1 MDVEDFINKERI
13 VDLSFF
19 NFENAITA
27 AYYAN
32 EKLEIQKT
40 NKNFERFFPI
50 LGNVTNAYFPNVLEQ
65 LGIPEEQILQ
75 FKSQI
80 EEKGSVLIPQIKIII
95 DGQERMFSLLSA
107 KTRNDDF
114 SFLKGV
120 QGQFVDRTNEWA
132 LRKEREELIAQK
144 ERDSEL
150 IKEKSLQ
157 LENLA
162 TRLAKYLSP
171 QIYQSIFEDKQTVES
186 KHSRKNL
193 TIFFSDIVKFT
204 DITDSTEP
212 ERLATIVN
220 SYLSEMSAIA
230 LEYGGTIDKFIGDA
244 ILIFFGD
251 PETKGDVED
260 ALSAIEMSIRMQ
272 KRVVELQKSWKKL
285 GLTNG
290 LTVRMGISTGFCTVG
305 NFGSDLRLDYTVL
318 GSPVNLAARLQ
329 GMAEPGEIVID
340 ETTQNLVGEELD
352 VIKHKTFTPKGFV
365 RPINTFKVGGF
376 KKTEHRKLNRK
387 LSRAGKRVEINV
399 IDSSDI
405 RAALSELKQIQDAFE
420 KEYAEDYQEKK

>member
-260 ALSAIEMSIRMQ
+260 ALNAIEMSIRMQ